1 MIIIND
7 ENDHIKIF
15 LNQNSLS
22 KIQQQQIQ
30 ATDNFIITIQ
40 AMNID
45 EIRFFEFGI
54 LTVTQALVHH

>member
-22 KIQQQQIQ
+22 KIQQQQNQ
-30 ATDNFIITIQ
+30 ATDK
-40 AMNID
+40 
-45 EIRFFEFGI
+45 
-54 LTVTQALVHH
+54 

>member
-30 ATDNFIITIQ
+30 IRTTNKLEFYYYNTSNRFI
-40 AMNID
+40 
-45 EIRFFEFGI
+45 
-54 LTVTQALVHH
+54 

>member
-22 KIQQQQIQ
+22 KIQQQQNQ
-30 ATDNFIITIQ
+30 AINNFIITIQ
-40 AMNID
+40 AMNIND
-45 EIRFFEFGI
+45 RNHIF
-54 LTVTQALVHH
+54 

>member
-15 LNQNSLS
+15 KNSLS

-30 ATDNFIITIQ
+30 ATNKFWFYYYKQ
-40 AMNID
+40 
-45 EIRFFEFGI
+45 I
-54 LTVTQALVHH
+54 LI

>member
-30 ATDNFIITIQ
+30 IRTTNKLEFYYIIASNRFI
-40 AMNID
+40 
-45 EIRFFEFGI
+45 
-54 LTVTQALVHH
+54 